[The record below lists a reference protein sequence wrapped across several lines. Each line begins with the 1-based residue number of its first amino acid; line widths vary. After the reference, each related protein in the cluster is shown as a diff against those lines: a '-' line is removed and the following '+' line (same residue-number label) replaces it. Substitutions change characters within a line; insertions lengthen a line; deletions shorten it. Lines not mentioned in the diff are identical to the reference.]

1 MVIFDQLRISDDGK
15 ELYISVHINDAVQQD
30 YATDGYIKPFE
41 KVYLKSLT
49 IVSADKVS
57 ETSTSVPTKGILY
70 YMDFEKVFGE
80 NTKSASLVI
89 HDWELKEQPTVD
101 EEDKIHNPCAP
112 KKLVE
117 GLFFVYVETKG
128 DANDCVPC
136 IYKNPVAT
144 AVVFDETLLY
154 QKAMNYTRELVQDCN
169 VPQGFADFILQW
181 NAFKSSVETEHWNS
195 AIKFYNMLFGATNT
209 PVTTATKGC
218 GCHG

>member
-15 ELYISVHINDAVQQD
+15 ELYISVHINDAVAKD

-57 ETSTSVPTKGILY
+57 ETSTSVPTEGRLY
-70 YMDFEKVFGE
+70 HIDFDK

-89 HDWELKEQPTVD
+89 HEWELKEAPTVD
-101 EEDKIHNPCAP
+101 EEGKIHNPCAP
-112 KKLVE
+112 KKPVD
-117 GLFFVYVETKG
+117 GLFFVFVETEG
-128 DANDCVPC
+128 EADGCVPC
-136 IYKNPVAT
+136 AYSKNVAT
-144 AVVFDETLLY
+144 AVVFDESLLY